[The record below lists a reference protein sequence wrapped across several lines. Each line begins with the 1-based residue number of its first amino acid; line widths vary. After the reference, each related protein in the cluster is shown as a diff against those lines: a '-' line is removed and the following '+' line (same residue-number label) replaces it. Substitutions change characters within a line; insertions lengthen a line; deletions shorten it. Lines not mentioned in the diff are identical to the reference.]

1 MDLMVDQ
8 ATLSRALRLAA
19 RVAPVRPTLP
29 ILQMVLLAGE
39 PGRVRL
45 TATDAELAMTT
56 VVPADVASSGRV
68 AVPARLLGEYVAQL
82 PAQPVRLSLES
93 AGKRVRASCGSFV
106 ANLASADPDEFPTLP
121 TADDRSAHDVDAGRL
136 RRALERVAFAAARDE
151 SRPVLSGVLFDFGAE
166 GLTLAAA
173 DGFRLARTRLPEA
186 AAAPQQLLV
195 PARAVAEFARL
206 LGEAEAGRLVL
217 TPDGRGVL
225 LAARETALYARL
237 IEGRFPEIER
247 VIPQECRTHVTVDT
261 AAFRQAVRVAG
272 LFGSGDVR
280 PVLLEATRDGLR
292 VTARGA
298 ETGETESALPATLE
312 GEPQAVSLNTRLLVD
327 LLDAIAADRLELGW
341 TSPQAPVVVREAEPA
356 DEADLAVVMPLHD
369 PALAQRP
376 AEAA

>member
-1 MDLMVDQ
+1 MDLTVDQ
-8 ATLSRALRLAA
+8 AALSRALRLVA

-29 ILQMVLLAGE
+29 ILQMVLLDAE
-39 PGRVRL
+39 PGWLRL

-56 VVPADVASSGRV
+56 AVPADVANPGRV
-68 AVPARLLGEYVAQL
+68 AIPARLLGEYVAQL
-82 PAQPVRLSLES
+82 PAEPVRLALDP
-93 AGKRVRASCGSFV
+93 ARQRVRAGCGSFV
-106 ANLASADPDEFPTLP
+106 ATLATADPDEFPALP
-121 TADDRSAHDVDAGRL
+121 AADERSAHDLDAGRL
-136 RRALERVAFAAARDE
+136 RRALERVACAAARDE

-206 LGEAEAGRLVL
+206 LADAQAARLLL
-217 TPDGRGVL
+217 TPDGRGVW
-225 LAARETALYARL
+225 LAAGETALYARL

-247 VIPQECRTHVTVDT
+247 VIPQECRTRVTVET
-261 AAFRQAVRVAG
+261 VALRQAVRVAG
-272 LFGSGDVR
+272 LFSSGDVR
-280 PVLLEATRDGLR
+280 PVLLEAMHDRLR

-298 ETGETESALPATLE
+298 ETGEAESALSASLE
-312 GEPQAVSLNTRLLVD
+312 GDLQAVSLNTRLLAD
-327 LLDAIAADRLELGW
+327 LLDAVAADRLELRW
-341 TSPQAPVVVREAEPA
+341 TSPQAPVVVREASPA